1 MEAEQKKKKGGKGL
15 SILSGRDLFV
25 YKKELFVDDA
35 DAANVEV
42 GAMKGLNEEE
52 EEEGEGGEGGGGGGK
67 LRGWGPPGEAQRGKG
82 AAAQ

>member
-52 EEEGEGGEGGGGGGK
+52 EEEGEGGEGGGGERK
-67 LRGWGPPGEAQRGKG
+67 FTILAPP
-82 AAAQ
+82 

>member
-52 EEEGEGGEGGGGGGK
+52 EEEGEGGGSDRK
-67 LRGWGPPGEAQRGKG
+67 ITRLNSTQDR
-82 AAAQ
+82 